1 MPDPSPSGLKN
12 FFDIVSSTSAM
23 IQIAS
28 DDDLQSGFAFGRFG

>member
-1 MPDPSPSGLKN
+1 MPDLSRRTEETYN
-12 FFDIVSSTSAM
+12 VSSTSAM